1 MIRRPPRSTLFPYT
15 TLFQS
20 APLRKE
26 YHDSDLRLL
35 RRCVADKKAVRLL
48 RVARNGRPCLSSDIH
63 SINPVSMRHAKG
75 DRVFET
81 SENGCINAEVVLAY
95 AQRQLAIGFEQI
107 KRRDRD
113 ATIAKRFE
121 LK

>member
-1 MIRRPPRSTLFPYT
+1 
-15 TLFQS
+15 
-20 APLRKE
+20 
-26 YHDSDLRLL
+26 
-35 RRCVADKKAVRLL
+35 
-48 RVARNGRPCLSSDIH
+48 
-63 SINPVSMRHAKG
+63 MRHAKG

-95 AQRQLAIGFEQI
+95 AQRQLAIGFEQL

-121 LK
+121 LKLLEIERQSDSPVSLLRDEPRWRI